1 MGLFALLLSNNFFNK
16 TQITQIFAESLFVPL
31 TLSQSLR
38 NPRNLRLNLTD
49 SE

>member
-1 MGLFALLLSNNFFNK
+1 MLDLFALFLSNKFFNK
-16 TQITQIFAESLFVPL
+16 TQLAQIFAESLFVPL

-38 NPRNLRLNLTD
+38 NLRLNLTD